1 MASQAARLA
10 GRGAFTAAA
19 VAVVAGG
26 TASMAFAHEA
36 PTVHQAQSAGHE
48 VQGKLTDGAH
58 QFTEASK
65 KVDADSLKSHGS
77 DLKHQGS
84 DVASSLKSSASS
96 SVLADMATDG
106 GHALSN
112 TKNDLEHARYNWTA
126 ASKDGLTP
134 HEMSDQFGL
143 MGDDV
148 QHALDNGRNDV
159 GHWTAKAASQA
170 PTQSSLLSFG

>member
-36 PTVHQAQSAGHE
+36 PTAHQLQSAGHSAGHE
-48 VQGKLTDGAH
+48 LQGRLADGAH
-58 QFTEASK
+58 QLGKASHE
-65 KVDADSLKSHGS
+65 VRSGS
-77 DLKHQGS
+77 DLQHRAS
-84 DVASSLKSSASS
+84 DVASSLKDSASS

-112 TKNDLEHARYNWTA
+112 TKNDLEHARYNWTTA
-126 ASKDGLTP
+126 AHDGLTAD
-134 HEMSDQFGL
+134 EASEQIGL

-159 GHWTAKAASQA
+159 QHWTSKLSSSA
-170 PTQSSLLSFG
+170 PEQLSVLSFG